1 MRSDAPD
8 GPDAR
13 PDRGGSGMGE
23 RHSGGDSGRRRAH
36 PEATAD
42 LEALLTAAGRGV
54 ALDADAEL
62 RAVDAFRTAR
72 DTGAHRARTRR
83 RDDWRPREQRRV
95 ARSVRVTL
103 SVFLASL
110 TLGGAAVAAIGSY
123 GTFPGGSAEDRDR
136 PRPTASAPA
145 AEPSP
150 TRPGAAST
158 GPDGPV
164 TAGDTEA
171 HCRAYGK
178 LQGRG
183 RALDAT
189 AWRRLVA
196 AAGGENQ
203 VAAYCAE
210 RMKTA
215 TANGAGASAEE
226 DKAAKASEKAAD
238 KAAKASEKAEKA
250 AAKAEKDAAKASA
263 KAEKDAAE
271 ASEKAE
277 KKADEGDQTDGG

>member
-36 PEATAD
+36 PEATAG

-136 PRPTASAPA
+136 PRPTASVPA
-145 AEPSP
+145 TEPSP
-150 TRPGAAST
+150 TRSGAVSA
-158 GPDGPV
+158 GPDGPA

-171 HCRAYGK
+171 HCRAYAK
-178 LQGRG
+178 LRGRG

-189 AWRRLVA
+189 AWRRLLA

-203 VAAYCAE
+203 VAAYCAK
-210 RMKTA
+210 RMETA
-215 TANGAGASAEE
+215 TASTGAGAPAKE

-238 KAAKASEKAEKA
+238 KAAKAAEKAEKA

-263 KAEKDAAE
+263 KAEK
-271 ASEKAE
+271 
-277 KKADEGDQTDGG
+277 KADEGDQTNGG